1 MLSLSGSLKTRIN
14 NETVQ
19 SNINL
24 LVFADIITQ
33 QWFKLDKNSTFIG
46 LHASL
51 IKVKDVI
58 WSHTD
63 LFF

>member
-1 MLSLSGSLKTRIN
+1 MN

>member
-1 MLSLSGSLKTRIN
+1 MN

-33 QWFKLDKNSTFIG
+33 QLFKLDKNSTFIG
-46 LHASL
+46 LHASI
-51 IKVKDVI
+51 IKVKDDI
-58 WSHTD
+58 
-63 LFF
+63 